1 MATSMNDNLN
11 FTSPNPQPTSH
22 TRNNSRW
29 YSPETGIY
37 HSKHPSVNLPTY
49 PFLDVVSHI
58 FSKSH
63 NGVSALIDS
72 TSGRT
77 IPYSDL
83 YPLVKSMAS
92 GLHQI
97 GISQGDVVLILLPN
111 SIYFPVIVFGVL
123 YLGAALTTMN
133 PLSTLPEIKKQ
144 TLDSNATLAF
154 TLPDCLGKFHQ
165 LGIRAIAVP
174 ETGGFDLKQMG
185 VPDFDKLIGERNP
198 ISVPR
203 PVIRQEDTTAIMY
216 SSGTTGTCKGVV
228 LTHRNL
234 ISMIELFVRFEA
246 SQYGYSSEENVHL
259 VVMPMFHI
267 YGLSHSVLGLLSL
280 GSTVVVMRKFDADE
294 MVTAIGRYR
303 VTHFTAVPL
312 LLVALTAKAKSVE
325 GTVWKSLKQV
335 CCGAAPVTRKS
346 IEDFVQTL
354 PHVDFIQGY
363 GMTESTAV
371 GSRGFNTG
379 KCRKHISMGLMAPNM
394 EARVVDWVTGSFLPP
409 GTSGELWLRGPAI
422 MKGYLNNPEATAI
435 TIDEHGWLRTGDIV
449 YFDEEGYLH
458 ILDRLKEII
467 KYKGFQIAP
476 AELEAVFVTHP
487 DILDAA
493 VTSAKDEKAGEV
505 PMAFV
510 LKRQGSLL
518 SEAVVK
524 DYVATQVAPYKKV
537 RKVVF
542 THSIPRSAAGKILR
556 RELRGLI
563 SRI

>member
-1 MATSMNDNLN
+1 MNDNLN
-11 FTSPNPQPTSH
+11 FTSPKPQPTSH
-22 TRNNSRW
+22 TRNNSHW

-37 HSKHPSVNLPTY
+37 HSKHPPVNLPTY

-58 FSKSH
+58 FSKPH

-72 TSGRT
+72 TSGHT

-92 GLHQI
+92 GLHQM
-97 GISQGDVVLILLPN
+97 GISPGDVVLILLPN

-123 YLGAALTTMN
+123 YLGAVVTTMN

-185 VPDFDKLIGERNP
+185 VSDFDKLIGERNP

-203 PVIRQEDTTAIMY
+203 PVIRQEDTAAIMY

-246 SQYGYSSEENVHL
+246 SQYEYSREENVHL

-294 MVTAIGRYR
+294 MVKAIGRYR
-303 VTHFTAVPL
+303 FTHFTAVPP
-312 LLVALTAKAKSVE
+312 LLVALTAKAKS
-325 GTVWKSLKQV
+325 
-335 CCGAAPVTRKS
+335 
-346 IEDFVQTL
+346 
-354 PHVDFIQGY
+354 GY

-371 GSRGFNTG
+371 GSRGFNTK
-379 KCRKHISMGLMAPNM
+379 KCRKHFSMGLMAPNM
-394 EARVVDWVTGSFLPP
+394 EA
-409 GTSGELWLRGPAI
+409 SGRLGYWLLLASWEERRTLVKRTCCYESSDLI
-422 MKGYLNNPEATAI
+422 VCSNLVGYLNNPEATAI